1 MTKSRRVHTHQVKE
15 TLKKNLMKGKA
26 VLSRHTEEISRCGQD
41 NNISDGSKL
50 GQKERWE
57 ADLRKS
63 IFF

>member
-50 GQKERWE
+50 GQ
-57 ADLRKS
+57 
-63 IFF
+63 